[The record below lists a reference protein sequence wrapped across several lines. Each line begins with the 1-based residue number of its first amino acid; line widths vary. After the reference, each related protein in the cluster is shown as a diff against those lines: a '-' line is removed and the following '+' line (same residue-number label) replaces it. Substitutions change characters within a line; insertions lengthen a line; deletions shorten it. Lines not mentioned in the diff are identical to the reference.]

1 MANIEYLRVMIRR
14 MTRETKLYKL
24 LKEEL
29 TAQGYWKAK
38 PRGNPKKAKARSDEV
53 KTSNAS

>member
-1 MANIEYLRVMIRR
+1 MIRR

>member
-1 MANIEYLRVMIRR
+1 MLDLEDLRDEVRV

-29 TAQGYWKAK
+29 TARGYWKNK
-38 PRGNPKKAKARSDEV
+38 KRGKNREDIAGVYCS
-53 KTSNAS
+53 